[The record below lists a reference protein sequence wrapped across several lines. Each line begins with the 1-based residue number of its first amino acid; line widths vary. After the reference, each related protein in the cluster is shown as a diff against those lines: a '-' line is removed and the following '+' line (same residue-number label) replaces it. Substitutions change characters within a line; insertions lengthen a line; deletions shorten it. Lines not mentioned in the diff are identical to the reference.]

1 MVSEIFDP
9 KEWKEV
15 PGFNL
20 TDVTYHRS
28 VNQGTVRIA
37 FDRADCRNAFRP
49 QTVDELFRTLE
60 HARQTSDVGCILLT
74 GNGPS
79 PKDGGWAFS
88 SGGDQRIRGKD
99 GYKYEGAEGA
109 VDPARLGRL
118 HILEVQ
124 RLIRFRPKVVIAVVP
139 GWAVGGG
146 HSLHVVCDMTL
157 ASQEHALFKQT
168 DPDVASFDSGYGSAL
183 LARQCGQKRAREIF
197 FLGKNYK
204 DIEKANRNNKTAIF
218 FGFQNC
224 SPIEDDIN
232 LVEKVHEL
240 GCRFMQLT
248 YNNQSLL
255 ATGCYE
261 KIDSGV
267 TNFGR
272 EVIKEMNK
280 VGIVID
286 MSHSAEK
293 STLDAIEISEKPIA
307 ITHANPLFWHP
318 AKRNKSDDLLKNL
331 SDSGGLLGLSLYPH
345 HLKNNTN
352 CTLESFCEMVAKTA
366 EIMNV
371 KNIGI
376 GSDLC
381 LNQPDQV
388 VEWMRNG
395 TWTKSR
401 NYGEGSKSK
410 PGFPK
415 QPDWFKDARGFVN
428 LEKGL
433 KKAGFSEIEIN
444 GILGN
449 NWYNFY
455 KNI

>member
-1 MVSEIFDP
+1 MKFKID
-9 KEWKEV
+9 
-15 PGFNL
+15 NL
-20 TDVTYHRS
+20 QYCNWS
-28 VNQGTVRIA
+28 
-37 FDRADCRNAFRP
+37 
-49 QTVDELFRTLE
+49 
-60 HARQTSDVGCILLT
+60 
-74 GNGPS
+74 
-79 PKDGGWAFS
+79 
-88 SGGDQRIRGKD
+88 
-99 GYKYEGAEGA
+99 
-109 VDPARLGRL
+109 
-118 HILEVQ
+118 
-124 RLIRFRPKVVIAVVP
+124 
-139 GWAVGGG
+139 
-146 HSLHVVCDMTL
+146 
-157 ASQEHALFKQT
+157 
-168 DPDVASFDSGYGSAL
+168 
-183 LARQCGQKRAREIF
+183 REIF
-197 FLGKNYK
+197 EINRMAGLDAVHVTLVYHEDYDEFLLETKKWQKLFKENSDLIFLGRDFK
-204 DIEKANRNNKTAIF
+204 DIDKAKSEKKTAIF

-224 SPIEDDIN
+224 SPIEDDIK
-232 LVEKVHEL
+232 LVEKIHDL

-261 KIDSGV
+261 KNDSGV

-272 EVIKEMNK
+272 EVIKEMNR
-280 VGIVID
+280 VGIVVD

-293 STLDAIEISEKPIA
+293 STFDAIDISEKPIA

-318 AKRNKSDDLLKNL
+318 AKRSKSNDLLKAL
-331 SDSGGLLGLSLYPH
+331 SENDGMLGLSLYPH
-345 HLKNNTN
+345 HLKNNTD

-381 LNQPDQV
+381 LRQPDSI

-395 TWTKSR
+395 TWSKSR
-401 NYGEGSKSK
+401 NYGEGSKNK

-415 QPDWFKDARGFVN
+415 QPNWFEDARGFSN
-428 LEKGL
+428 IENGL
-433 KKAGFSEIEIN
+433 KKIGFSEIEID